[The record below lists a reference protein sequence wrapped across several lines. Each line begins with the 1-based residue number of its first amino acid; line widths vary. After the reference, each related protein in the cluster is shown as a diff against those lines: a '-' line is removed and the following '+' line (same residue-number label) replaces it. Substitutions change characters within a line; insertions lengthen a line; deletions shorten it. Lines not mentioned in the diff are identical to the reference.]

1 MKYVFVLMAL
11 VFFQKPFEVKSPD
24 FAYDHYMQFRF
35 TCDGENVSPGLFLE
49 NIPEGTTSFALIM
62 EDIDSPN
69 GAFVHWVMWNIPVS
83 SKIPENSAPGTLG
96 KNSKGQNTYF
106 GPCQPN
112 GIHTYYFRV
121 YALNSSLRIPA
132 SSGKAEL
139 LKAIEGHLISQAVF
153 RARYQRQ

>member
-1 MKYVFVLMAL
+1 M
-11 VFFQKPFEVKSPD
+11 VKSPD

-35 TCDGENVSPGLFLE
+35 TCDGENISPGLILE
-49 NIPEGTTSFALIM
+49 NIPKGTVSFALIM

-69 GAFVHWVMWNIPVS
+69 GAFVHWVMWNIPAS
-83 SKIPENSAPGTLG
+83 AKILENSAPGTQG
-96 KNSKGQNTYF
+96 KNSRGQNSYF

-121 YALNSSLRIPA
+121 YALNSTLSISK

-139 LKAIEGHLISQAVF
+139 LKAMQSQIISQATF